1 MEGTSTLQAHH
12 ANQSNTAMCQACFQQ
27 KGMGEFNGTQAQGIL
42 SASLLHKR
50 TTNKTL
56 IQDLLFDF
64 PTRHYVET

>member
-1 MEGTSTLQAHH
+1 
-12 ANQSNTAMCQACFQQ
+12 
-27 KGMGEFNGTQAQGIL
+27 MGEFNGTQAQGIL